1 MIKINKDNIRN
12 FYAFII
18 FFSGI
23 FLWDID
29 LHNLNIKS
37 IIYPTLIISFL
48 LDIKKNSLRSLI
60 ICFLLTLLILIHYL
74 LATNHELIS
83 TKDILEIILIF
94 FLFFFCKNNLD
105 YFLKNIDKFVYSF
118 MILFVFSIY

>member
-60 ICFLLTLLILIHYL
+60 ICFLLTLLILIHFP
-74 LATNHELIS
+74 
-83 TKDILEIILIF
+83 IF
-94 FLFFFCKNNLD
+94 FL
-105 YFLKNIDKFVYSF
+105 
-118 MILFVFSIY
+118 